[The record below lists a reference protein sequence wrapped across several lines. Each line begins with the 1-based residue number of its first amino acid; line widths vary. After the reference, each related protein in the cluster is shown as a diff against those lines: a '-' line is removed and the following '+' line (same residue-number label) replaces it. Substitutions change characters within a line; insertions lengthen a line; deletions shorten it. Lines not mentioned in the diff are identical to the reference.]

1 MVTIVLTKLL
11 EKKGEFELKYTF
23 PNMSRASLESW
34 LLVNCKK
41 DPSYPESR
49 VHSIYLE
56 TNLAESYQEK
66 VNSDF
71 FKTKYRVRWYENR
84 HGRPFSEGVTVP
96 VFLENKMK
104 IGSKRLK
111 DRWVVDENFDN
122 LKTKNLNSIFHSKWY
137 KLFLDFKDETIPNLH
152 PFIQVSYTRKRFI
165 DTITNTRLSLDFDI
179 RVEKTNSILL
189 PPPHKVA
196 LDVGVFEVKSKS
208 NCPPQS
214 LAYLTT
220 NLVKKANF
228 SKYEQCVSSV
238 EM

>member
-1 MVTIVLTKLL
+1 MVLTKLL

-56 TNLAESYQEK
+56 TTLAESYQEK

-71 FKTKYRVRWYENR
+71 FKTKYRVRWYENEF
-84 HGRPFSEGVTVP
+84 GQPFSEGPIVP

-111 DRWVVDENFDN
+111 NRWVVDEKFDN
-122 LKTKNLNSIFHSKWY
+122 LKTHNLNSIFHSKWY

-152 PFIQVSYTRKRFI
+152 PFIQISYTRKRFI
-165 DTITNTRLSLDFDI
+165 DSITNTRLSLDYDI
-179 RVEKTNSILL
+179 RVERTNSILL
-189 PPPHKVA
+189 PPAQKVA

-208 NCPPQS
+208 NVPPQS
-214 LAYLTT
+214 LSYLTT

-228 SKYEQCVSSV
+228 SKYGECVSSV

>member
-1 MVTIVLTKLL
+1 MALAKLL

-23 PNMSRASLESW
+23 PNHSRATLESW

-71 FKTKYRVRWYENR
+71 FKTKYRVRWYEDNF
-84 HGRPFSEGVTVP
+84 GRPYIEGPTVP

-111 DRWVVDENFDN
+111 NRWVSEANFN
-122 LKTKNLNSIFHSKWY
+122 SLKSNNLNSIYHQRWY
-137 KLFLDFKDETIPNLH
+137 KMFLKNKEKAIPNLL
-152 PFIQVSYTRKRFI
+152 PFIEISYTRKRFI
-165 DTITNTRLSLDFDI
+165 DSITNTRLSLDYDI
-179 RVEKTNSILL
+179 RVEKTNPILL
-189 PPPHKVA
+189 PPAHNVN
-196 LDVGVFEVKSKS
+196 LDVGVFEAKSKS

-228 SKYEQCVSSV
+228 SKYGECVSSV

>member
-1 MVTIVLTKLL
+1 MILTKQL
-11 EKKGEFELKYTF
+11 EEKGEFELKYTF
-23 PNMSRASLESW
+23 PNGIRGALESW
-34 LLVNCKK
+34 LLVNCRK

-71 FKTKYRVRWYENR
+71 FKTKYRVRWYEDKFGNPYSN
-84 HGRPFSEGVTVP
+84 GPNTS

-104 IGSKRLK
+104 IGSKRMKNRWISETSFDRLK
-111 DRWVVDENFDN
+111 SQE
-122 LKTKNLNSIFHSKWY
+122 LNSVFHSRWY
-137 KLFLDFKDETIPNLH
+137 KLFIENKCEALPNLA
-152 PFIQVSYTRKRFI
+152 PFIEISYTRKRFI
-165 DTITNTRLSLDFDI
+165 DNITKTRLSLDFDI
-179 RVEKTNSILL
+179 RVEKTNSTLL
-189 PPPHKVA
+189 PPPSRTA
-196 LDVGVFEVKSKS
+196 MDIGVFEVKSRS

-228 SKYEQCVSSV
+228 SKYGYCVTTF

>member
-1 MVTIVLTKLL
+1 MLTKLL

-23 PNMSRASLESW
+23 DNMTKTALESW
-34 LLVNCKK
+34 LRVNCKQ

-56 TNLAESYQEK
+56 TSLAESYQEK
-66 VNSDF
+66 ANSDF

-84 HGRPFSEGVTVP
+84 HGQPFLEGPTVP

-111 DRWVVDENFDN
+111 NRWVVDEDFDN
-122 LKTKNLNSIFHSKWY
+122 LKTQSLNSTFHSKWY
-137 KLFLDFKDETIPNLH
+137 KLFLEFKDEIIPNLH
-152 PFIQVSYTRKRFI
+152 PFIQISYTRKRFI
-165 DTITNTRLSLDFDI
+165 DSITNTRLSLDFDI

-189 PPPHKVA
+189 PPPHRIA
-196 LDVGVFEVKSKS
+196 LPIGVFEVKSKS

-228 SKYEQCVSSV
+228 SKYGECVSSV

>member
-1 MVTIVLTKLL
+1 MNLTKLI

-23 PNMSRASLESW
+23 PNHSRATLESW
-34 LLVNCKK
+34 LAVNCKK

-71 FKTKYRVRWYENR
+71 FKTKYRVRWYEDKF
-84 HGRPFSEGVTVP
+84 GQPYSGGPDVP

-111 DRWVVDENFDN
+111 NRWMTEAPFAS
-122 LKTKNLNSIFHSKWY
+122 LKSQNLNAVFHQQWY
-137 KLFLDFKDETIPNLH
+137 KLFCENKKEAVPNLA
-152 PFIQVSYTRKRFI
+152 PFIEISYTRKRYI
-165 DTITNTRLSLDFDI
+165 DSITKTRLSLDYDI
-179 RVEKTNSILL
+179 RVTRTNPTLL
-189 PPPHKVA
+189 PPPSNIA
-196 LDVGVFEVKSKS
+196 LEIGVFEAKSNS

-214 LAYLTT
+214 LAYLTN

-228 SKYEQCVSSV
+228 SKYGTSVSSV

>member
-1 MVTIVLTKLL
+1 MTLAKLL

-23 PNMSRASLESW
+23 ANHSRATLESW

-41 DPSYPESR
+41 DTSYPESR

-71 FKTKYRVRWYENR
+71 FKTKYRVRWYEDKF
-84 HGRPFSEGVTVP
+84 GRPFVDGLTVP

-104 IGSKRLK
+104 VGSKRLK
-111 DRWVVDENFDN
+111 NRWIAETNFN
-122 LKTKNLNSIFHSKWY
+122 KLKSSHLNSVFHQRWY
-137 KLFLDFKDETIPNLH
+137 KMFIENRGEAVPNLQ
-152 PFIQVSYTRKRFI
+152 PFIEISYTRKRFI
-165 DTITNTRLSLDFDI
+165 DTITNTRLSLDYDI
-179 RVEKTNSILL
+179 RVERTNPILL
-189 PPPHKVA
+189 PPSHNTH

-228 SKYEQCVSSV
+228 SKYGQCVSFV
-238 EM
+238 EI